1 MIRKKTAVILSM
13 ATALFIA
20 ILSSCNFGPPEGSR
34 AAQAV
39 KGQEHFKQYCVQC
52 HGEDGKG
59 LDIEGLERRPADL
72 TILTK
77 GRNSGD
83 FPIMNVARAI
93 DGRNMPDYHK
103 QSGMPIWGEVFA
115 TEENMDE
122 KQMKGRFAE
131 LIAYLMA
138 IQGT

>member
-13 ATALFIA
+13 TTALVFTL
-20 ILSSCNFGPPEGSR
+20 LSSCNFGPPENSR
-34 AAQAV
+34 AAQAI
-39 KGQEHFKQYCVQC
+39 KGKEHFEKYCVTC
-52 HGEDGKG
+52 HGADGKG
-59 LDIEGLERRPADL
+59 LDIEGLERKPADL
-72 TILTK
+72 TILIK
-77 GRNSGD
+77 GRSSGD

-122 KQMKGRFAE
+122 KQLKGRFAE
-131 LIAYLMA
+131 LIAYLMS